1 MLLLALDTSTRQA
14 SVALCS
20 DHELLGEYTWY
31 VGNNHSVE
39 LLERIQRL
47 TGESGRTLAE
57 LDAIAVATGPGSF
70 NGVRVAVAAAKSL
83 AFALDKP
90 LVGIATLDI
99 VAAQQQQW
107 QGPICAALEAGRGEL
122 YAACYEF
129 EPQVDDNGNVGY
141 SLLRLSDY
149 QLLGPQQLSSEI
161 QEYLPVWVG
170 VAGERELAPILFCGE
185 ISAASQQALRKSLQE
200 LALFAG
206 NLPSTRHASTLAR
219 LAMQRLASGNVD
231 NPLSL
236 EPFYLRR
243 PSITTSTRK
252 QPLLDGGKAA
262 EREAAAQTPSTGQ
275 GPGSA
280 SSPAKKER
288 EEGALRH

>member
-14 SVALCS
+14 SVALCT
-20 DHELLGEYTWY
+20 ENEILGEYTWY

-47 TGESGRTLAE
+47 SDECGKTLAE
-57 LDAIAVATGPGSF
+57 LDAVAVATGPGSF
-70 NGVRVAVAAAKSL
+70 NGVRVAVATAKAL
-83 AFALDKP
+83 AFALEKP
-90 LVGIATLDI
+90 LLGIATLDV
-99 VAAQQQQW
+99 VAAQQEQW
-107 QGPICAALEAGRGEL
+107 QGPICAVLEAGRGEL

-129 EPQVDDNGNVGY
+129 ESQVDDNGNVSY

-149 QLLGPQQLSSEI
+149 ELLGSQQLSDEI

-185 ISAASQQALRKSLQE
+185 ISAASQQALRASLQE

-206 NLPSTRHASTLAR
+206 NLSSTRHASTLAR

-243 PSITTSTRK
+243 PSITTSARK
-252 QPLLDGGKAA
+252 QPLLGGGKPTQ
-262 EREAAAQTPSTGQ
+262 AQPHPTGQ
-275 GPGSA
+275 GP
-280 SSPAKKER
+280 SSVSGLSQKER